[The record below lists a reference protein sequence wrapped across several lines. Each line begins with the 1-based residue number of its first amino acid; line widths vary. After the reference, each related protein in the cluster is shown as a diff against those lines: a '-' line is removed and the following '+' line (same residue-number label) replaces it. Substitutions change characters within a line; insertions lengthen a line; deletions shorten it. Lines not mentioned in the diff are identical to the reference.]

1 MKTVTLTDA
10 MSLKTLKGYYIAK
23 AAHYSIL
30 KTLYFM
36 SLIWQRNIFAR
47 NGSKPVLR
55 SYDFLLRLHPKVPR
69 QNIHFAH

>member
-1 MKTVTLTDA
+1 MKTVTLKDA

-47 NGSKPVLR
+47 NGWVSKEV
-55 SYDFLLRLHPKVPR
+55 SKEG
-69 QNIHFAH
+69 NSM

>member
-36 SLIWQRNIFAR
+36 SLIWQRNIFTR
-47 NGSKPVLR
+47 NG
-55 SYDFLLRLHPKVPR
+55 
-69 QNIHFAH
+69 

>member
-1 MKTVTLTDA
+1 MKTVTLKDA

-47 NGSKPVLR
+47 NG
-55 SYDFLLRLHPKVPR
+55 
-69 QNIHFAH
+69 